1 MGCCSSTW
9 RSTSSKREL
18 TSQPQPQLPPQQPP
32 EPTEGAVAVA
42 VAPATERVAA
52 TWLISG
58 MLARLSQLGQRA
70 ASSRSPML
78 RSTSKVVR
86 QSLQRYS

>member
-1 MGCCSSTW
+1 V
-9 RSTSSKREL
+9 
-18 TSQPQPQLPPQQPP
+18 PV
-32 EPTEGAVAVA
+32 EGAVAVA
-42 VAPATERVAA
+42 VAPAAERVTA
-52 TWLISG
+52 TWLING

-70 ASSRSPML
+70 ASSRSPMR